1 MGWAWVGRSRGT
13 FARAGKR
20 GIGGHDTHTHGFFSH
35 SVSVPDLFDG
45 ILELNFELNSLI
57 YFIKPYMIT
66 TDYSSITHTHG
77 GAVTW
82 EIIREKMKNFTEI
95 QNKIP

>member
-1 MGWAWVGRSRGT
+1 M
-13 FARAGKR
+13 RAGKR
-20 GIGGHDTHTHGFFSH
+20 GVRGHDTHTHGFFSH
-35 SVSVPDLFDG
+35 SVSVPDFFDG

-82 EIIREKMKNFTEI
+82 EIIREKTKNFTEI